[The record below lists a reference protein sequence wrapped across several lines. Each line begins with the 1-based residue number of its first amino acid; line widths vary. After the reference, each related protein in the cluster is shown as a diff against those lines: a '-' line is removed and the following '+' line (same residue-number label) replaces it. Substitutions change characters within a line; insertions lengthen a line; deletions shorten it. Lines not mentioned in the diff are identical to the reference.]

1 MFYSA
6 LKRGF
11 GSGGFIIV
19 ILLFII
25 GGTYYYNEKYGP
37 IFKAAG
43 CEKSVTLYNAK
54 SDGASLPQT
63 VNLRGASF
71 RIDSHI
77 EAEDKWASF
86 NVNGSSGSSVANPL
100 AVKGS
105 GLPFPQTTS
114 IKGLSITV
122 KKIGLTSDGREFVQV
137 CLS

>member
-1 MFYSA
+1 MLYCV

-19 ILLFII
+19 ILLFIV

-43 CEKSVTLYNAK
+43 CDKMITLY
-54 SDGASLPQT
+54 SQRDGVSLPQT
-63 VNLRGASF
+63 INFRGSNF

-86 NVNGSSGSSVANPL
+86 TVNGDSGASVANPL
-100 AVKGS
+100 AVAGS
-105 GLPFPQTTS
+105 GLPFPHTTS
-114 IKGLSITV
+114 IRGLSITL
-122 KKIGLTSDGREFVQV
+122 KQIGITSDGREFVQV